1 MGKILKRK
9 KEKEDIKEDI
19 KADIKENKPE
29 SPQEDMEKEKPDTDN
44 QEQKVVNEG
53 TIRNAIGILEEYKKG
68 KVNLDERVVENEEW
82 WRLRHWRMR
91 RKEDEKPD
99 PVSAWLHNSISNKH
113 ADMMDNYP
121 EPTVLPREK
130 SDSETAKTL
139 TAILPVVLEYNDYER
154 AYSEM
159 AWDKIQSGTS
169 VKKIVWNTEKNNGA
183 GDVDIQ
189 GVDIL
194 NLYWQPGISHIQQSR
209 NVFHIELVD
218 NEVLR
223 EQYPDMLK
231 DLGGGYADKKEYLY
245 EDAVDTSE
253 KSAVVDWYYKKK
265 NENGKTVLHYC
276 KFVNEHILYASENDE
291 VYRER
296 GFYDHGKYPFVF
308 DVMFRTKGTPAGF
321 GYIDI
326 MKDPQMYVD
335 RLNKVMLENA
345 EVSAKKRYFVRN
357 DGGVNEEEFADTSK
371 SFIHVEG
378 NLDDSHIREIQ
389 NNSMPGTSLNM
400 LQHKIDE
407 IKETSGNRDF
417 SQGSTQSGVTA
428 ASAIAALQE
437 AGSKL
442 SRDMI
447 KGTYRAF
454 REECEIIIELMRQFY
469 DEPRSFRIT
478 GKNGEEQFID
488 FDNMEMKEEP
498 QQDMGVDLGARV
510 PVFDISVAIAKKSTY
525 SRMAQ
530 NELAIQF
537 YGLGFF
543 NPQQAD
549 QTLVCL
555 EMMNFEGKDK
565 IIQKVQQNGTMFQ
578 QIMML
583 QQQVAQLTQ
592 MLGIQGQQGAFVP
605 GGQTVGVPEESN
617 IQYDST
623 GGASK
628 SHGNTQSAKERVQEA
643 AEPK

>member
-1 MGKILKRK
+1 MANMIPKIFRSKEKK
-9 KEKEDIKEDI
+9 KEEPVATSQLERTETESVETEERIKED
-19 KADIKENKPE
+19 D
-29 SPQEDMEKEKPDTDN
+29 
-44 QEQKVVNEG
+44 
-53 TIRNAIGILEEYKKG
+53 IRNAIDTLEKYKKG
-68 KVNLDERVVENEEW
+68 KANLDTRIIENEEW
-82 WRLRHWRMR
+82 WRLRHWRLR
-91 RKEDEKPD
+91 EKKDEKPD

-121 EPTVLPREK
+121 EPTVLPREE
-130 SDSETAKTL
+130 SDRDTAKLL
-139 TAILPVVLEYNDYER
+139 TSILPVVLEYNDYER

-169 VKKIVWNTEKNNGA
+169 VKKIVWNNEKNNGA

-189 GVDIL
+189 EVDIL
-194 NLYWQPGISHIQQSR
+194 NLYWQPGISHIQKSR

-218 NEVLR
+218 NEVLKM
-223 EQYPDMLK
+223 QYPEILK
-231 DLGGGYADKKEYLY
+231 DLGGGYTEKKEYIY
-245 EDAVDTSE
+245 EDTVDTSE

-265 NENGKTVLHYC
+265 GEDGRTVLHYC
-276 KFVNEHILYASENDE
+276 KFVNEHILYASENDPE
-291 VYRER
+291 YRER

-308 DVMFRTKGTPAGF
+308 DVMFRMKGTPAGF

-345 EVSAKKRYFVRN
+345 EVSAKKRYFIRN
-357 DGGVNEEEFADTSK
+357 DGGVNEDEFADMSK
-371 SFIHVEG
+371 SFVHVEG
-378 NLDDSHIREIQ
+378 NLDDSHIREIK
-389 NNSMPGTSLNM
+389 NDSMPGTSLSI
-400 LQHKIDE
+400 LEHKIDE

-454 REECEIIIELMRQFY
+454 KEECELVIELMRQFY

-478 GKNGEEQFID
+478 GKNGEEQFVD
-488 FDNMEMKEEP
+488 FDNMTMKEMP
-498 QQDMGVDLGARV
+498 QQDMGIDLGARL
-510 PVFDISVAIAKKSTY
+510 PVFDVSVSIAKKSTY

-549 QTLVCL
+549 QTLACL
-555 EMMNFEGKDK
+555 DMMDFEGKEK
-565 IIQKVQQNGTMFQ
+565 IIQRVEQNGTMAQ

-583 QQQVAQLTQ
+583 QQQVAQLSQ
-592 MLGIQGQQGAFVP
+592 MLGIQGQQGLQVP
-605 GGQTVGVPEESN
+605 GGQTVGVQEGN
-617 IQYDST
+617 GLQYDST

-628 SHGNTQSAKERVQEA
+628 EHSNTKSAKERVQEA
-643 AEPK
+643 ATPQ